1 MKVAHLTTVDL
12 SLRYLVLPQLE
23 AAMEFGE
30 VIGIS
35 APGEFVPELEERGIR
50 HIPLP
55 ASTRG
60 MNISSDIRAAIQ
72 LWRVLRDEGIDILH
86 THNPKPGVYGRIVGR
101 LAGVPIV
108 VNTVHGLY
116 ATKEA
121 PLIKKAVVYGLE
133 WMASRFSDAE
143 LIQNPEDFDLLTSRR
158 ITPPKRTALLGN
170 GVDLARF
177 NPEAAESHREE
188 TRAELGLVDEVAV
201 GMVGRLVA
209 EKGIP
214 ELIAAAERLPDGVA
228 IVVAGP
234 DDADKADALPRDLV
248 KRGEAVGIRF
258 LGMRRD
264 VERIYGAL
272 DIFVL
277 PSHREGFPRAAMEA
291 AASGLPVI
299 ATDIRGC
306 RQVVVHGV
314 TGLLVPVGEVGALT
328 DAIRKISDDADLRRR
343 MGEASAQK
351 AAVEFNEDDVVRI
364 VMSTYRSIAARK
376 GLGWALMVPEE
387 SIEIRPAA
395 REDLPAIA
403 ELHKRMISSGFL
415 STLGSGFLSFLY
427 RAMLDS
433 PECRVFVAVSEGDVV
448 GFIAGARDT
457 GRFYRQFIRRHFIE
471 AAWRVL
477 SSLLRRGA
485 LRRVYEILRY
495 GDTEPRAAAE
505 LLAMAVAPRA
515 RRRGVGLGLVRDLL
529 HWAIQSGIGSMKG
542 VVAVDNA
549 SATKLYKRSGFVD
562 GRMVEVHRDAP
573 SWEFLWSS

>member
-1 MKVAHLTTVDL
+1 M
-12 SLRYLVLPQLE
+12 
-23 AAMEFGE
+23 
-30 VIGIS
+30 
-35 APGEFVPELEERGIR
+35 
-50 HIPLP
+50 
-55 ASTRG
+55 
-60 MNISSDIRAAIQ
+60 
-72 LWRVLRDEGIDILH
+72 
-86 THNPKPGVYGRIVGR
+86 
-101 LAGVPIV
+101 
-108 VNTVHGLY
+108 
-116 ATKEA
+116 
-121 PLIKKAVVYGLE
+121 
-133 WMASRFSDAE
+133 
-143 LIQNPEDFDLLTSRR
+143 LTSRR

-214 ELIAAAERLPDGVA
+214 ELIAAAESLSDGVA
-228 IVVAGP
+228 FVVAGP

-291 AASGLPVI
+291 AASGLPII

-314 TGLLVPVGEVGALT
+314 TGLLIPVGDVGALT

-395 REDLPAIA
+395 RQDLPAIA

-415 STLGSGFLSFLY
+415 STLGSGFLSLLY

-448 GFIAGARDT
+448 VGFIAGARDT
-457 GRFYRQFIRRHFIE
+457 GSFYRQFIRRHFIE

-505 LLAMAVAPRA
+505 LLSMAVAPRA
-515 RRRGVGLGLVRDLL
+515 RRRGVGLGLVRELL
-529 HWAIQSGIGSMKG
+529 DWAMQSGIGSMKV

-549 SATKLYKRSGFVD
+549 SATKLYKRSGFVE
-562 GRMVEVHRDAP
+562 GRMIEVHQDAP
-573 SWEFLWSS
+573 SWELLWSS